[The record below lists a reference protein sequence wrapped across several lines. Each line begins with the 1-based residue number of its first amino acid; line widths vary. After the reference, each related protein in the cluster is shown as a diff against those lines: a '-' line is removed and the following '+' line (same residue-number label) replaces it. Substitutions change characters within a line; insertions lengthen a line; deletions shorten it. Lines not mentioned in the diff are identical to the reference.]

1 MRIPFKRQIRYIKI
15 YLYLSKSAKE
25 EILFKNEKPI
35 FDIVSIAFNNEIV
48 IKYQISLLKKYLT
61 DNFIYTVI
69 DNSSNFDKQQKIKE
83 VCINHKVNYIKPP
96 INPFQDELGSGSHG
110 VALNWAFK
118 HFIKPRHPK
127 YFGFIDHD
135 IFPISK
141 TSILSNLSNSEIY
154 GKVDTRGNKWYL
166 WPGFCFF
173 SFQFLLGKKIDFLP
187 ERGVDTGGKIWNS
200 IYYKFDKNLI
210 PNLSVKCEQLQPG
223 ENMATDCYETMGDW
237 IHTINAS
244 ECISAPHKN
253 ELITN
258 LLNKYL

>member
-1 MRIPFKRQIRYIKI
+1 MKI

-25 EILFKNEKPI
+25 KILFKNKESI

-61 DNFIYTVI
+61 DNFIYTII

-96 INPFQDELGSGSHG
+96 INPFQDELGSDSHG
-110 VALNWAFK
+110 VTLNWAFK
-118 HFIKPRHPK
+118 HFIKPRRPK

-135 IFPISK
+135 IFPIAE
-141 TSILSNLSNSEIY
+141 TSILPNLSNSEIY
-154 GKVDTRGNKWYL
+154 GKIETRGNKWYL

-173 SFQFLLGKKIDFLP
+173 HFQFLLGKKIDFIP
-187 ERGVDTGGKIWNS
+187 EKGVDTGGRIWNS
-200 IYYKFDKNLI
+200 IYYKFNKNLI
-210 PNLSVKCEQLQPG
+210 PKLSVKYEQLRPG
-223 ENMATDCYETMGDW
+223 ENKQTDWYEKMGDW
-237 IHTINAS
+237 IHTVNAS
-244 ECISAPHKN
+244 EWVSAPHKN